1 MAPLHQ
7 LVDCTDGVGGA
18 APRGSTSLSND
29 LVVASI
35 GYCSL
40 DVGRLDDLK
49 YNKAIVGDRLLIVR
63 TGVNRPAG
71 VLCK

>member
-29 LVVASI
+29 LHVASI

-40 DVGRLDDLK
+40 GVGRLDDLRS
-49 YNKAIVGDRLLIVR
+49 NKAIVGDRLLIVR

>member
-40 DVGRLDDLK
+40 GVGRLDDLK